1 MILAP
6 MAFSPLTDRKDDLA
20 GYAKECGRRAMHP
33 ATASL
38 PFSDFNQ
45 NWKGCT
51 ERELSAYRAGKSVL
65 EFSELGLRSGKDLFP
80 LLSDVVTTYTP
91 ATEVSSTIHSDD
103 MAPPF
108 PLNGGIEAVASRRR
122 SDGGNARAIRGS

>member
-1 MILAP
+1 
-6 MAFSPLTDRKDDLA
+6 
-20 GYAKECGRRAMHP
+20 MHP
-33 ATASL
+33 VRASL

-65 EFSELGLRSGKDLFP
+65 EFSELGLRSGKDLFL

-122 SDGGNARAIRGS
+122 SDGGNARASQPGF